1 MTKTKE
7 TNKMLISK
15 DKLEQLK
22 ELMITQK
29 ALQAVSSWGR
39 TQGQVTIDTLCALED
54 AGDDELLKLSH
65 FLNVEIAARGII
77 K

>member
-1 MTKTKE
+1 
-7 TNKMLISK
+7 MLISK

-22 ELMITQK
+22 ELMTTQK
-29 ALQAVSSWGR
+29 ALQVVSSWGR

-54 AGDDELLKLSH
+54 VGDDELLKLSH